1 LAIPLLARSALVFA
15 TFWLFAQ
22 QGAAQEAV
30 VEPEEGYPSEA
41 RPVPEPEPSE
51 FYVRQW
57 RGLRLYLNFNAMTG
71 MPFEQARANGGGW
84 AWGFGFAVGFS
95 WDDWPITV
103 GLDLYG
109 THFGTLRGSQ
119 EYVENGMRQH
129 ESLRLRDQVYF
140 FDSWLRLQP
149 ARWKARPY
157 LEGVVGIK
165 AVSHLLIVDA
175 LIADDDNS
183 SQSANQS
190 ASTLG
195 VGGGIDLTLGEK
207 GSTRAYLSLGV
218 RWLRGG
224 KVGFDKTVFHGG
236 EVSTMPARYATT
248 TTCFFFG
255 VSVDVDLFAPDT
267 LSVDRD

>member
-30 VEPEEGYPSEA
+30 VEPEEGYPSEV
-41 RPVPEPEPSE
+41 RPPPEPEPSE